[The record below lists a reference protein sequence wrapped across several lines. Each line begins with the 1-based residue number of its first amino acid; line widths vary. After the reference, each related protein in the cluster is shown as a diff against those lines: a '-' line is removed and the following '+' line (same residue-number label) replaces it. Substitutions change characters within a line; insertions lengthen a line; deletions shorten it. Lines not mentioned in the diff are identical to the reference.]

1 MDKNLFVD
9 KNALSVR
16 SSRLSPSVL
25 STVNF
30 PPCDWRHNILCV
42 PNYLYTLG
50 KRSSKGETA
59 SRSALHFT
67 GIGKPVDK

>member
-9 KNALSVR
+9 KNALSVC
-16 SSRLSPSVL
+16 SSRLSPSGL

-42 PNYLYTLG
+42 PNYLIRLEKDLQRVKQHRDPLCTSQELVN
-50 KRSSKGETA
+50 R
-59 SRSALHFT
+59 
-67 GIGKPVDK
+67 